1 MSKKTVLWVVAICI
15 GVVAASLLL
24 TPAQA
29 VNKNIGN
36 DELVQLQSQGVSV
49 VDVRTPSEFA
59 AAHLP
64 GAVNVPMDQL
74 ATVAQSWNKA
84 APIVVYCATGA
95 RSANAAQFLVAQD
108 FRKVYNLSEGI
119 VAWKGQTET
128 GAGDRG
134 AGPALPTSV
143 KTNGKPL
150 FIDFAGST

>member
-1 MSKKTVLWVVAICI
+1 MSKKSILWIVVI
-15 GVVAASLLL
+15 GVFVVAAVLLM

-49 VDVRTPSEFA
+49 FDVRTPSEFA

-74 ATVAQSWNKA
+74 ATAAQSWNKS
-84 APIVVYCATGA
+84 APVVVYCATGA
-95 RSANAAQFLVAQD
+95 RSANAAQYLVAQG

-119 VAWKGQTET
+119 VAWNGQTET
-128 GAGDRG
+128 GAGTG
-134 AGPALPTSV
+134 TAAALPTSV

-150 FIDFAGST
+150 FIDFASST